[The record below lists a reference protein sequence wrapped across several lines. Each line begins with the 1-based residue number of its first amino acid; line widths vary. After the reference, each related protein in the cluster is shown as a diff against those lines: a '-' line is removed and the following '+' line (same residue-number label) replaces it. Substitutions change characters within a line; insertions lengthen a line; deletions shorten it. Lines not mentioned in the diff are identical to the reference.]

1 MPCLAHI
8 HPSTHINSTHPP
20 TPTTPTQSQLLL
32 HLSFELANETKQE
45 GGRQLAGLY
54 LKNTITAKDPATKD
68 FKRQRWL
75 SNVDAAIKVQI
86 KTVVLQALQ
95 SINHRAGSTAAQVV
109 GAIGAVELPLG
120 QWEGLLQALLHNVIN
135 TTSDTVRV
143 STLQALG
150 YICEDLSME
159 IGPQQEVPQ
168 KETDIILT
176 AIVDGIRNDRPAE
189 VRLAAATALCNSLE
203 FCRRNMEK
211 DGERN
216 MIMQV
221 ICEATQC
228 EDARVKKKAF
238 ECIAAVANLY
248 YEKLQPYI
256 TALFELTLTCIKE
269 GSSDAVFQAIEF
281 WNTLCE
287 EEMDIVEEIREYQ
300 EFGNVAGAEPDQ
312 APRQCFLYVENALP
326 HLVPLLT
333 ELLAK
338 QDEHH
343 DEDTWNVAMAGGTCL
358 SLVAQTVEDKILP
371 FVVQFVV
378 TNISH
383 AEWRL
388 RDAATMAFGSILD
401 GPSSESLAQ
410 MVQGALPYLVQG
422 LQDAHPLVKDT
433 SAWTIGKVFELHWR
447 CVPQEHLGAVV
458 QALLQAL
465 GDAAPAVANKACF
478 AIYNLAAGRVGED
491 YQATN
496 PSTNYLSPFFPH
508 LVEKLLCIAERP
520 DGSECNLRAAAYE
533 AVNMLVTNA
542 APDCYELIGQQ
553 VVPLL
558 LMRLQQTFQM
568 SDLTMEA
575 KEELWNLQSL
585 LCGTL
590 MTCTQ
595 KLERNIAPYADKM
608 MELLL
613 EVFRR
618 HRHASAHEEAF
629 MAVGALADKLEG
641 DFLKYMP
648 HFQEF
653 LHAGLR
659 NYEDAQVCI
668 VAVGVVGD
676 LSRALEKKL
685 APFCDPI
692 IEIFLV
698 NLRNQDVSR
707 AVKPHILACFGDVAL
722 QIGGEFERFLHVT
735 MTILGQAAMT
745 TSNYNA
751 DDDEMVE
758 HINHLRESILDAYTG
773 IVQGLSADN
782 KQGLLVQP
790 AYLQPLVSLL
800 MAISEDPN
808 SEEAVLKRSI
818 GLVGDLGSKLGDK
831 VAAAIGFNNLWVQHL
846 YKNIDEY
853 SDETK
858 KIASYTRSVL
868 ERLVIR

>member
-1 MPCLAHI
+1 MDANNKGQIKQMVRGSYISGCVVDRIVSSTLIFCARARAEASCTDHPI
-8 HPSTHINSTHPP
+8 HPSIYPP
-20 TPTTPTQSQLLL
+20 
-32 HLSFELANETKQE
+32 
-45 GGRQLAGLY
+45 
-54 LKNTITAKDPATKD
+54 
-68 FKRQRWL
+68 
-75 SNVDAAIKVQI
+75 QI
-86 KTVVLQALQ
+86 LQALQ
-95 SINHRAGSTAAQVV
+95 SANPRAGATAAQVV

-120 QWEGLLQALLHNVIN
+120 QWEGLLQALLHNVVN
-135 TTSDTVRV
+135 TASDTVRV

-168 KETDIILT
+168 KETDVILT
-176 AIVDGIRNDRPAE
+176 AIVEGIRADRPAD

-203 FCRRNMEK
+203 FCRNNMEK

-228 EDARVKKKAF
+228 ESQPVKKKAF
-238 ECIAAVANLY
+238 ECIAQVASLY
-248 YEKLQPYI
+248 YDKLQPYI
-256 TALFELTLTCIKE
+256 SALFELTLSCIKE
-269 GSSDAVFQAIEF
+269 GTSEAVFQAVEF
-281 WNTLCE
+281 WNSLCE
-287 EEMDIVEEIREYQ
+287 EEMDVLEEIREFQ
-300 EFGNVAGAEPDQ
+300 EYGAPPGEPDAQ
-312 APRQCFLYVENALP
+312 PRQCFFYVENALP

-333 ELLAK
+333 ETLTK
-338 QDEHH
+338 QEEHQ

-371 FVVQFVV
+371 YVVQFVV

-383 AEWRL
+383 PEWRL

-401 GPSSESLAQ
+401 GPSSESLQQ

-422 LQDAHPLVKDT
+422 LGDAHPLVKDT

-447 CVPQEHLGAVV
+447 CVPVEHLGAVV
-458 QALLQAL
+458 QALMQAL
-465 GDAAPAVANKACF
+465 GDPSPAVANKACF
-478 AIYNLAAGRVGED
+478 ALYNLAADRVAED
-491 YQATN
+491 YPATG
-496 PSTNYLSPFFPH
+496 PSTNYLSPFFPPV
-508 LVEKLLCIAERP
+508 VEKLLCIAERP
-520 DGSECNLRAAAYE
+520 DGSESNLRAAAYE
-533 AVNMLVTNA
+533 AVNMLVSSA

-558 LMRLQQTFQM
+558 LQRLQNTFQM

-575 KEELWNLQSL
+575 KEELWSLQSL

-590 MTCTQ
+590 ATCTQ

-608 MELLL
+608 MELLI

-641 DFLKYMP
+641 AFLKYMP
-648 HFQEF
+648 HFQEY

-659 NYEDAQVCI
+659 NFEDQQVCI

-692 IEIFLV
+692 VEIFLA
-698 NLRNQDVSR
+698 NLRNQQVARSI
-707 AVKPHILACFGDVAL
+707 KPHILACFGDIAL
-722 QIGGEFERFLHVT
+722 QIGGEFERFLHLT
-735 MTILGQAAMT
+735 MTILGQAAVT

-751 DDDEMVE
+751 NDEEMVN

-773 IVQGLSADN
+773 IVQGLSADG
-782 KQGLLVQP
+782 KQALLVQP
-790 AYLQPLVSLL
+790 SYLQPLVAML
-800 MAISEDPN
+800 MAIAEDPN
-808 SEEAVLKRSI
+808 ADEGVVKRTI
-818 GLVGDLGSKLGDK
+818 GLVGDLGAQLGDK

-846 YKNIDEY
+846 YKGAADW

-858 KIASYTRSVL
+858 RVAAYTKSVL
-868 ERLVIR
+868 ERLPVSR

>member
-1 MPCLAHI
+1 MNDG
-8 HPSTHINSTHPP
+8 STASYACTHGQYPDAVP
-20 TPTTPTQSQLLL
+20 FPLYITTTPL
-32 HLSFELANETKQE
+32 
-45 GGRQLAGLY
+45 
-54 LKNTITAKDPATKD
+54 
-68 FKRQRWL
+68 
-75 SNVDAAIKVQI
+75 QI
-86 KTVVLQALQ
+86 LQALQ
-95 SINHRAGSTAAQVV
+95 SANPRAGATAAQVV

-120 QWEGLLQALLHNVIN
+120 QWEGLLQALLHNVVN
-135 TTSDTVRV
+135 TTSDAVRV

-176 AIVDGIRNDRPAE
+176 AIVDGIRADRPAD

-228 EDARVKKKAF
+228 ESPPVKKKAF
-238 ECIAAVANLY
+238 ECIAQVASLY
-248 YEKLQPYI
+248 YDKLQPYI
-256 TALFELTLTCIKE
+256 TALFELTLSCIKE
-269 GSSDAVFQAIEF
+269 GTSDAVFQAIEF
-281 WNTLCE
+281 WNSLCE
-287 EEMDIVEEIREYQ
+287 EEMDALEEIREYQ
-300 EFGNVAGAEPDQ
+300 EYGAPPGEPEGAG
-312 APRQCFLYVENALP
+312 PRQCFLFVENALP

-333 ELLAK
+333 ELLTK
-338 QDEHH
+338 QEEQQ
-343 DEDTWNVAMAGGTCL
+343 DEDTWNMAMAGGTCL

-371 FVVQFVV
+371 YVVQFVV

-383 AEWRL
+383 LEWRL

-401 GPSSESLAQ
+401 GPSSEALQQ

-422 LQDAHPLVKDT
+422 LGDAHPLVKDT

-447 CVPQEHLGAVV
+447 CVPVDHLGAVV
-458 QALLQAL
+458 QALMQAL
-465 GDAAPAVANKACF
+465 GDPSPAVANKACF
-478 AIYNLAAGRVGED
+478 AIYNLAADRVGED
-491 YQATN
+491 YPAAGPT
-496 PSTNYLSPFFPH
+496 TNYLSPFFPH

-520 DGSECNLRAAAYE
+520 DGSESNLRAAAYE
-533 AVNMLVTNA
+533 AVNMLVASA

-558 LMRLQQTFQM
+558 LLRLQNTFQM

-575 KEELWNLQSL
+575 KEELWSLQSL

-590 MTCTQ
+590 ATCTQ
-595 KLERNIAPYADKM
+595 KLERNIAPYADRI
-608 MELLL
+608 MELLM

-641 DFLKYMP
+641 GFLKYMP
-648 HFQEF
+648 VFQEF

-659 NYEDAQVCI
+659 MCEDQQVCI

-692 IEIFLV
+692 IEIFLA
-698 NLRNQDVSR
+698 NLRNQQVARSI
-707 AVKPHILACFGDVAL
+707 KPHILACFGDIAL
-722 QIGGEFERFLHVT
+722 QIGGEFERFLHLT
-735 MTILGQAAMT
+735 MTILGQAAVT

-751 DDDEMVE
+751 GDEEMVD

-773 IVQGLSADN
+773 IVQGLSADG
-782 KQGLLVQP
+782 KQNLLVQP
-790 AYLQPLVSLL
+790 PYLQPLVAML
-800 MAISEDPN
+800 MAIAEDPN
-808 SEEAVLKRSI
+808 AEEGVVKRTI
-818 GLVGDLGSKLGDK
+818 GLVGDLGSQLGDK

-846 YKNIDEY
+846 YKGLADW

-858 KIASYTRSVL
+858 RVAAYTRSVL
-868 ERLVIR
+868 ERLPAPR